1 MATELG
7 IVNSALIKLG
17 VEIISALPGTTRQGA
32 IANEQYA
39 KIRDELLYEHPWN
52 FSMKRAALTST
63 GVTPTFDFGYEYN
76 LPADCLRVWATQYEE
91 DFYQVEG
98 NKLYSNY
105 SALKIRYI
113 SKVTNPD
120 LFSPQFCELL
130 SLKLAADL
138 AFVLVQSNTLKAT
151 LLQEYT
157 VKLRDAR
164 SHDGQEN
171 PSYPLTDDLFI
182 ESRY

>member
-17 VEIISALPGTTRQGA
+17 VEIISSLPGTTRQGT
-32 IANEQYA
+32 IANEQYS

-52 FSMKRAALTST
+52 FAIKRATLVPTSN
-63 GVTPTFDFGYEYN
+63 TPEFDFAYEYS
-76 LPADCLRVWATQYEE
+76 LPSDCLRVWATQYEE

-105 SALKIRYI
+105 SDVKIRYI
-113 SKVTNPD
+113 SRVTD
-120 LFSPQFCELL
+120 TSIFSPQFCELL
-130 SLKLAADL
+130 SLKLASDL
-138 AFVLVQSNTLKAT
+138 AFVLVQSNSLKAT
-151 LLQEYT
+151 LLQEYQ
-157 VKLRDAR
+157 VKLRDSR

-171 PSYPLTDDLFI
+171 PPYPLTDDLFI

>member
-52 FSMKRAALTST
+52 FAIKRATLVAT
-63 GVTPTFDFGYEYN
+63 VNIPEFDFAYEYT

-98 NKLYSNY
+98 TKLYSNY
-105 SALKIRYI
+105 SNLKIRYI
-113 SKVTNPD
+113 SKVTD
-120 LFSPQFCELL
+120 ASIFSPQFAELL

-138 AFVLVQSNTLKAT
+138 AFILVQSNTLKGT
-151 LLQEYT
+151 LLQEYIT
-157 VKLRDAR
+157 KLRDAR

>member
-17 VEIISALPGTTRQGA
+17 VEIISALPGNTRQGA
-32 IANEQYA
+32 VANEQYA

-52 FSMKRAALTST
+52 FALKRAALTAT
-63 GVTPTFDFGYEYN
+63 LTTPPFEFSYEYN
-76 LPADCLRVWATQYEE
+76 LPNDCLRVWATQFEQ

-105 SALKIRYI
+105 SDLKIRYI
-113 SKVTNPD
+113 SKVTDPD

-138 AFVLVQSNTLKAT
+138 AFLLVQSNSLKTT

-171 PSYPLTDDLFI
+171 PSYPLTDDIFI
-182 ESRY
+182 NSRY

>member
-32 IANEQYA
+32 IANEQYS

-52 FSMKRAALTST
+52 FAIKRATLVAT
-63 GVTPTFDFGYEYN
+63 VNTPEFDFAYEYT

-98 NKLYSNY
+98 TKLYSNY
-105 SALKIRYI
+105 SDVKIRYI
-113 SKVTNPD
+113 SKVTD
-120 LFSPQFCELL
+120 ASTFSPQFSELL

-138 AFVLVQSNTLKAT
+138 AYILVQSNPLKVI
-151 LLQEYT
+151 LLQEYN
-157 VKLRDAR
+157 VKLRDSR

>member
-17 VEIISALPGTTRQGA
+17 VEIISALPGTTRQGLL
-32 IANEQYA
+32 ANEQYS

-52 FSMKRAALTST
+52 FAIKRATLVAT
-63 GVTPTFDFGYEYN
+63 VNTPVFEFAYEYN

-98 NKLYSNY
+98 TKLYSNY
-105 SALKIRYI
+105 SDVKIRYI
-113 SKVTNPD
+113 SKITDASTFTPA
-120 LFSPQFCELL
+120 FAELL
-130 SLKLAADL
+130 SLKLASDL
-138 AFVLVQSNTLKAT
+138 AFVLVQSNSLKGT
-151 LLQEYT
+151 LLQEYL
-157 VKLRDAR
+157 VKLRDCR

-171 PSYPLTDDLFI
+171 PPYPLTDDLFI
-182 ESRY
+182 ESRF